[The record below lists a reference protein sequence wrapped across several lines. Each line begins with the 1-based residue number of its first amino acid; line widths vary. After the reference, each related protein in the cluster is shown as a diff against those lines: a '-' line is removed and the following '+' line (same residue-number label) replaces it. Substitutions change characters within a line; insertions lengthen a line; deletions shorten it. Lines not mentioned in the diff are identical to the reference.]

1 MAVKMTALAPTP
13 SASVRKTTAVKPGV
27 ADNMRTAYRRSRR
40 RSLNMFMLPLSAT
53 GSGCVA
59 CQRSTMSAGRARAA
73 DSICRSQR
81 RVISRYRRGG
91 ARQSV
96 FVRSSSRARF
106 LVEIAQVFR
115 QLVDDFRLARQR
127 QRRESFPHVLT
138 EVHVSPD
145 RIDAGDALQR
155 LEQLAPARSLLG
167 QHPPSLTS
175 SACSSGG
182 VAARSFRS
190 TCLRSSRGAPCGR
203 ASDRATRRETAAH
216 RRNGRR

>member
-1 MAVKMTALAPTP
+1 
-13 SASVRKTTAVKPGV
+13 
-27 ADNMRTAYRRSRR
+27 
-40 RSLNMFMLPLSAT
+40 MLPLSCYRLRMRGAPAIDDERRQ
-53 GSGCVA
+53 GPGG
-59 CQRSTMSAGRARAA
+59 RLDMSR
-73 DSICRSQR
+73 QR

-91 ARQSV
+91 ARQGV

-106 LVEIAQVFR
+106 LVEVAQVFR

-167 QHPPSLTS
+167 QHPP
-175 SACSSGG
+175 
-182 VAARSFRS
+182 
-190 TCLRSSRGAPCGR
+190 P
-203 ASDRATRRETAAH
+203 
-216 RRNGRR
+216 